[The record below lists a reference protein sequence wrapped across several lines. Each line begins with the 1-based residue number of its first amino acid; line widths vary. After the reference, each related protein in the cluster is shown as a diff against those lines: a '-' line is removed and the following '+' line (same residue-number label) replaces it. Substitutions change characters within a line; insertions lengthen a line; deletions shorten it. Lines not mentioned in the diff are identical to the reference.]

1 MPHKTLGVLFD
12 LDGTLVDSAPDLA
25 GAVNAM
31 RVKRHLPPLP
41 LAQLR
46 PFASHGAR
54 GLLGAGFDMNDSHPD
69 YFAMRDEFLEYYE
82 RHATEH
88 TRLFEG
94 VDEVLNHLEKNQIAW
109 GIITNKYQRFTTP
122 VVQSLGLDKRA
133 QVIVCGDTTAHA
145 KPHPEPLIYAAK
157 QLNLPAQNLIY
168 VGDDARDIQAARAAM
183 YGKAIAVRYGYAD
196 LNAIDSWG
204 ADAQI
209 NQVIELIGYFQGA
222 EHPVEK

>member
-157 QLNLPAQNLIY
+157 QLNLPAQNLCGSGRY
-168 VGDDARDIQAARAAM
+168 VEPVFDCVDTTENIV
-183 YGKAIAVRYGYAD
+183 YG
-196 LNAIDSWG
+196 
-204 ADAQI
+204 
-209 NQVIELIGYFQGA
+209 QGRIKYSGRFIRSL
-222 EHPVEK
+222 EGRLV

>member
-109 GIITNKYQRFTTP
+109 ASSPTNTNASPHLWCSPWAWINGRRSLCVVTP
-122 VVQSLGLDKRA
+122 QHMPSHIPNHLSTR
-133 QVIVCGDTTAHA
+133 
-145 KPHPEPLIYAAK
+145 
-157 QLNLPAQNLIY
+157 QN
-168 VGDDARDIQAARAAM
+168 
-183 YGKAIAVRYGYAD
+183 
-196 LNAIDSWG
+196 S
-204 ADAQI
+204 
-209 NQVIELIGYFQGA
+209 
-222 EHPVEK
+222 